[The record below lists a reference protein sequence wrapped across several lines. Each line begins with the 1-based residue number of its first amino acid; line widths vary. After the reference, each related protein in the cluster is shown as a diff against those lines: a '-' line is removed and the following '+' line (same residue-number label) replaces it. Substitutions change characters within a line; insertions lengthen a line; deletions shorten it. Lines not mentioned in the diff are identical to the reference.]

1 MIISASEFVKGYC
14 IRSGITESEFYAT
27 KVPMPDQTSP
37 WGWAAVSNDPLLIK
51 AHVDLY
57 LSQQPENKTQIFI
70 GDEGPVTFLGAHIEP
85 HQIVTSDECR
95 MKVAPV
101 VPDDVLNALQDVA
114 RIRADLNNLDGDC
127 RGVGSCLWEAEERL
141 LEIVAQRSAMLS
153 GGKS

>member
-1 MIISASEFVKGYC
+1 MTKSTITRERLETLANAEYCKSNPGAWLLGLKEVNELARMALAAMDSEPVGTLSVRHMSYSGKKIGNQFCFVH
-14 IRSGITESEFYAT
+14 S
-27 KVPMPDQTSP
+27 D
-37 WGWAAVSNDPLLIK
+37 AAMTIAEGDCPLYRH
-51 AHVDLY
+51 A
-57 LSQQPENKTQIFI
+57 QP
-70 GDEGPVTFLGAHIEP
+70 V
-85 HQIVTSDECR
+85 
-95 MKVAPV
+95 PV